1 MSGKFRKRIIL
12 MEFPSADQPS
22 AASEPTDLES
32 LNRRIARLEQENRH
46 LKQTNSELQQ
56 EITRLSQTLETAEQ
70 ARNRY
75 QYVLMNVIAGINI
88 SLGTDF
94 ISELSNPTYLRI
106 VGRDA
111 SIQGQ
116 PLREVFPE
124 LIEQGFFELM
134 DEVYRTGKPFVGK
147 QTPVLLDRNG
157 NGTLS
162 EGFFNFVYHPVKTVE
177 GQIEGVFVHAV
188 EVTEQVR
195 AQQALENQR
204 QRLQAIFMHAPAII
218 AIMRGPDHI
227 FELANAGYM
236 KLIGR
241 ETPITGLTLLEALP
255 EVTGQGFKELLDRVY
270 QSGQPFSGQEIA
282 VLLDRNGTGKLE
294 EVYLN
299 FVYQPLFA
307 PDSSTVE
314 GIFVQA
320 VEVTEQVL
328 VRKQV
333 EELSRLKDEFLAV
346 ASHDLRTPVTSIKG
360 YGQLLQ
366 RNLLRQQQAQLSRA
380 ATGPAT
386 FESDTKFFENSLRVV
401 ATVLNQINRLNELIN
416 RLLDFSRIVEGQL
429 SLQYTPQTDLVKLV
443 QETVANLGMT
453 TEHHRI
459 VMQPLPPT
467 FDKLPVAYDEARLE
481 QVLNNLIS
489 NAIKY
494 SPSGT
499 QITVGI
505 EPLRPNE
512 VIIWVRD
519 EGHGISPEEQ
529 KHLFERF
536 YRVRNRPL
544 HDKSGL
550 GLGLYISAEIVKQ
563 HGGRIWVE
571 SESGQGSTFY
581 VALPLSPDPI

>member
-32 LNRRIARLEQENRH
+32 LNRRIAWLEQENRH

-134 DEVYRTGKPFVGK
+134 DEVFRTGKPFVGK

-157 NGTLS
+157 NGTLN
-162 EGFFNFVYHPVKTVE
+162 EGFFNFVYHPVKTAE

-204 QRLQAIFMHAPAII
+204 QRLQDVFMHAPAII

-270 QSGQPFSGQEIA
+270 QSGTPFSGQEIA

-380 ATGPAT
+380 ATDPAT
-386 FESDTKFFENSLRVV
+386 LESDTKFFENSLRVV

-459 VMQPLPPT
+459 VMQPFPPT
-467 FDKLPVAYDEARLE
+467 LDKLPVAYDEARLE

-494 SPSGT
+494 SSSGT

-505 EPLRPNE
+505 EPLHPNE

-519 EGHGISPEEQ
+519 EGYGISPEEQ

-536 YRVRNRPL
+536 YRVRNWPL

-581 VALPLSPDPI
+581 VALPLAPDPS